1 MHGFSD
7 GGVVAG
13 PIFGTIISALEFF
26 GLQLAN
32 SPPFSPSRPVI
43 TGSNEITRRRRALEN
58 KQQLRIMMAIED
70 LRQRKWD

>member
-13 PIFGTIISALEFF
+13 PIFAIVISALEVFK
-26 GLQLAN
+26 LQLAN
-32 SPPFSPSRPVI
+32 CPPFAPSRSVI

-70 LRQRKWD
+70 LWQRKWD

>member
-13 PIFGTIISALEFF
+13 PIFGIVISALEVFE
-26 GLQLAN
+26 LQLAN
-32 SPPFSPSRPVI
+32 SPPFAPSRLVI
-43 TGSNEITRRRRALEN
+43 TGSNEITRRRRVLEN

-70 LRQRKWD
+70 LWQRKGD